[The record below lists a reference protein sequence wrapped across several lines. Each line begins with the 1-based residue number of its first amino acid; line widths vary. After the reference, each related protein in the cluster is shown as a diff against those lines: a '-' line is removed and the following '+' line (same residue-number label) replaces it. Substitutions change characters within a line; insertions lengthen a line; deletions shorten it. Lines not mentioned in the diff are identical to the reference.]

1 MEKKNSCI
9 ILSVSVFNFIIPKSK
24 TFGIESEYQSHYHF
38 GINEK
43 KENAFI
49 NIEMNYFVLIQFIH
63 LQIVF
68 EWRDRKKNGW
78 LLMVYC
84 VLGPLISCQT
94 SSVQSNAT
102 VTSNI
107 QKKSVV
113 RGRLFNGGISLNV
126 IVVLLLNIW
135 MDVSAVEIKSTF
147 FDNIRYRYLIRGC
160 NSCCAFSILMTWQRD
175 IYFKI
180 PLPMTPKPMDLLQR
194 NHKHRLNKKI
204 VWMYQ
209 FYNHVKCIP

>member
-68 EWRDRKKNGW
+68 EWRDRKKKW
-78 LLMVYC
+78 LTVDGILC
-84 VLGPLISCQT
+84 SR
-94 SSVQSNAT
+94 SSHIMSNQLCP
-102 VTSNI
+102 VECHSNI
-107 QKKSVV
+107 KHTKK
-113 RGRLFNGGISLNV
+113 N
-126 IVVLLLNIW
+126 
-135 MDVSAVEIKSTF
+135 
-147 FDNIRYRYLIRGC
+147 
-160 NSCCAFSILMTWQRD
+160 Q
-175 IYFKI
+175 
-180 PLPMTPKPMDLLQR
+180 
-194 NHKHRLNKKI
+194 
-204 VWMYQ
+204 
-209 FYNHVKCIP
+209 